1 MKETKQIHEF
11 TGLMPQLI
19 QIFVGGVVVKEFDP
33 IFADEIDL
41 TISIVERKI
50 DTNIK
55 AESTI

>member
-19 QIFVGGVVVKEFDP
+19 QIFVGGVVFKEYYPAFANEFDL
-33 IFADEIDL
+33 AV
-41 TISIVERKI
+41 SITERKI

-55 AESTI
+55 AESFI

>member
-19 QIFVGGVVVKEFDP
+19 QITVGGVVLKEYYP
-33 IFADEIDL
+33 AFADEFDL
-41 TISIVERKI
+41 AVSITERKI

-55 AESTI
+55 AESFI